1 MKIIFFSINIKQ
13 LSSLENMLDTARDG
27 HHFCE
32 RTIILENMNLFVN
45 DGIVQ
50 KITNDEY
57 VVYRTNEKNEPY
69 KIERNFFAFEQL
81 KKLTKSV
88 IHER

>member
-32 RTIILENMNLFVN
+32 RTIILEKMNLFVN

-50 KITNDEY
+50 KIKNDAY
-57 VVYRTNEKNEPY
+57 VVYRTNEK
-69 KIERNFFAFEQL
+69 KRTI
-81 KKLTKSV
+81 
-88 IHER
+88 